1 MVYIRGGCVYI
12 MTNKL
17 HTALYVG
24 VSSDLTGRVWQHK
37 NGIYKGGHT
46 SKYNCYKLVY
56 YEFYPH
62 IEEAI
67 AVEKAIKGGSRK
79 AKIKLVN
86 DMNSE
91 WKDLYDGLMEN

>member
-1 MVYIRGGCVYI
+1 

-24 VSSDLTGRVWQHK
+24 LTSDLLARVWKHK
-37 NGIYKGGHT
+37 NNAYAGSHT
-46 SKYNCYKLVY
+46 SRYNCYKLVY

-86 DMNSE
+86 NMNSE